1 VKKPLNKD
9 APIPAALKGNVE
21 ENDKRDVEI
30 EASASDPVDK
40 NTETEKVKDDE
51 S

>member
-1 VKKPLNKD
+1 MEDEFFNKT
-9 APIPAALKGNVE
+9 KVE

-30 EASASDPVDK
+30 EASVSVPLDENP
-40 NTETEKVKDDE
+40 ETEKVKDDE